1 MAQSDLAPAA
11 GHRGGVVVAHPGGQ
25 HSRELAR
32 VLHEG
37 GLLRRYVTGMDARAW
52 PGSLL
57 PRALA
62 GARIPAGV
70 PRELVRT
77 WPWAEAWMRIA
88 GAFAPAGLR
97 LRMVY
102 AALDRFDRHTAAVAL
117 EPRPAAVVGFEN
129 GARTLFRCAREAGMR
144 CVLDAASVH
153 HRAQPRDAAIRDEG
167 FWETVASC
175 KDEELALADR
185 VVVLS
190 SYARDTY
197 VAAGVDPAR
206 IAVIPPGVRAPA
218 PVARPRPP
226 GRGLRL
232 LFVGQAKRAK
242 GIDLLLAAYDRL
254 RVDDKSLRIV
264 GPAEEPGAL
273 PPVLPRGAVASGRL
287 QGPALDAAYAG
298 ADLLVL
304 PSRADGF
311 GFVVAE
317 AMAAGLP
324 VLVSSATGAKDLV
337 TEGVNGWIFEAGR
350 EDRLLEALRRAA
362 EAGPRL
368 AEMGARAREAAAGC
382 TWERYGERT
391 RAFYAAL
398 EAGT

>member
-11 GHRGGVVVAHPGGQ
+11 GRRGGVVVAHPGGQ

-37 GLLRRYVTGMDARAW
+37 GLLRRYVTAMDPRAW
-52 PGSLL
+52 PGRFL

-62 GARIPAGV
+62 RARTPVGV
-70 PRELVRT
+70 PRELVRA
-77 WPWAEAWMRIA
+77 WPWAEAWMRIG
-88 GAFAPAGLR
+88 GAFAPPGPR

-102 AALDRFDRHTAAVAL
+102 AALERFDRHTAAVAL
-117 EPRPAAVVGFEN
+117 EPRPAVVAGFEN
-129 GARTLFRCAREAGMR
+129 GACTLFRRAREAGAR

-153 HRAQPRDAAIRDEG
+153 HRAQPQDASIPDDS
-167 FWETVASC
+167 FWASVALR

-218 PVARPRPP
+218 RAGKPGMQ

-242 GIDLLLAAYDRL
+242 GIDLLLAAFDRL
-254 RVDDKSLRIV
+254 RLDGKSLTIV
-264 GPAEEPGAL
+264 GPAREPGAL
-273 PPVLPRGAVASGRL
+273 PPVLPRGAVATGRL
-287 QGPALDAAYAG
+287 QGEALDAAYAG

-337 TEGVNGWIFEAGR
+337 TDGLNGWIFEAGQ
-350 EDRLLEALRRAA
+350 EDRLLEALRQAA
-362 EAGPRL
+362 DAGPRL
-368 AEMGARAREAAAGC
+368 AQMGARAREAASNC

-398 EAGT
+398 EAGE